1 MKFRRKS
8 TDAQFEHA
16 EGGAALGRDAA
27 AEDPP
32 TGPFSFEALAQ
43 DGVPRVDLGSLLIPV
58 TPDREIRLQMTEAT
72 QEVVAVQIVGPDG
85 ALEVRAF
92 AAPRN
97 GDLWGRARADIL
109 SEAATQGAEL
119 VSREG
124 RFGVE
129 LVSEVVVETPQGPGR
144 VPARLI
150 GVNGDRWLLRG
161 SFIGAPATDPDLAD
175 AWDETFASVVV
186 RRGSH
191 ALPVGDPLPLALPT
205 QQVQPV
211 HQAENTPDAG

>member
-8 TDAQFEHA
+8 TTGQSDQPDVD
-16 EGGAALGRDAA
+16 GVGADDFAPAGS
-27 AEDPP
+27 
-32 TGPFSFEALAQ
+32 GPFSF
-43 DGVPRVDLGSLLIPV
+43 DGVTEDGVSRVDLGSLLIPV
-58 TPDREIRLQMTEAT
+58 TPEREIRLQMTEAT
-72 QEVVAVQIVGPDG
+72 QEVIAVQIVGPDG

-97 GDLWGRARADIL
+97 GDLWAQARTDIL
-109 SEAATQGAEL
+109 AEAATRGAEL
-119 VSREG
+119 EPREG

-129 LVSEVVVETPQGPGR
+129 LLSEVLVETPEGPSR

-161 SFIGAPATDPDLAD
+161 TFIGGPATDPDQAQQ
-175 AWDETFASVVV
+175 WDESFASVVV

-191 ALPVGDPLPLALPT
+191 ALPVGDPLPLSLPT
-205 QQVQPV
+205 QQIQPV
-211 HQAENTPDAG
+211 VPPGNQPDAG

>member
-1 MKFRRKS
+1 VKFRRKS
-8 TDAQFEHA
+8 ADAHLEDTEA
-16 EGGAALGRDAA
+16 GAAPGGQVPADEPA
-27 AEDPP
+27 
-32 TGPFSFEALAQ
+32 TGPFSFESLAQ

-58 TPDREIRLQMTEAT
+58 TPEREIRLQMTEAT
-72 QEVVAVQIVGPDG
+72 QEVIAVQIVGPDG

-97 GDLWGRARADIL
+97 GDLWARAREDIL
-109 SEAATQGAEL
+109 AEAAARGAEL
-119 VSREG
+119 ESREG

-129 LVSEVVVETPQGPGR
+129 LISEVVVETAKGPGR

-161 SFIGAPATDPDLAD
+161 SFIGGPATDPDLAG
-175 AWDETFASVVV
+175 AWDDTFASVVV

-211 HQAENTPDAG
+211 RQPETEPGAG

>member
-8 TDAQFEHA
+8 DAQLEQA
-16 EGGAALGRDAA
+16 EGDLA
-27 AEDPP
+27 AEDAGTAEPP
-32 TGPFSFEALAQ
+32 TGPFSFEAIAE

-72 QEVVAVQIVGPDG
+72 QEVIAVQIVGPDG

-109 SEAATQGAEL
+109 AEAAGRGAEL
-119 VSREG
+119 EAREG

-129 LVSEVVVETPQGPGR
+129 LISEVVVETPDGPGR

-161 SFIGAPATDPDLAD
+161 SFIGGPATDPDLAHD
-175 AWDETFASVVV
+175 WDETFASLVV

-205 QQVQPV
+205 QQMQPV
-211 HQAENTPDAG
+211 RPPTSQPDAG

>member
-8 TDAQFEHA
+8 ATAPLERA
-16 EGGAALGRDAA
+16 EGGVAGVDASAA
-27 AEDPP
+27 APP
-32 TGPFSFEALAQ
+32 TGPFSFEAVAQ

-58 TPDREIRLQMTEAT
+58 TPEREIRLQMTEAT
-72 QEVVAVQIVGPDG
+72 QEVIAVQIVGPDG

-97 GDLWGRARADIL
+97 GDLWGQARADIL
-109 SEAATQGAEL
+109 AEAATRGAEL
-119 VSREG
+119 EPREG

-129 LVSEVVVETPQGPGR
+129 LISEVAVETPEGPGQL
-144 VPARLI
+144 PARLI

-161 SFIGAPATDPDLAD
+161 SFIGGPATDPDLAD
-175 AWDETFASVVV
+175 DWDETFASVVV

-191 ALPVGDPLPLALPT
+191 ALPVGDPLPLTLPT
-205 QQVQPV
+205 QQLQPARQPV
-211 HQAENTPDAG
+211 NQPDAG

>member
-8 TDAQFEHA
+8 
-16 EGGAALGRDAA
+16 AA
-27 AEDPP
+27 AENAQPAGVVDTDSDTDRKPAS
-32 TGPFSFEALAQ
+32 GPFSFEELAN
-43 DGVPRVDLGSLLIPV
+43 DGVTRVDLGSLLIPV
-58 TPDREIRLQMTEAT
+58 SADREIRLQLTEAT
-72 QEVVAVQIVGPDG
+72 QQVIAVQIVGTDG

-109 SEAATQGAEL
+109 AEATDQGVEL
-119 VSREG
+119 QHRDG

-129 LVSEVVVETPQGPGR
+129 LLSEVAVETPEGPGR

-161 SFIGAPATDPDLAD
+161 SFIGTPATDPDQAD
-175 AWDETFASVVV
+175 GWDETFASVVV

-191 ALPVGDPLPLALPT
+191 ALPVGDPLPLALPA
-205 QQVQPV
+205 QQMQPDR
-211 HQAENTPDAG
+211 TPDAG

>member
-8 TDAQFEHA
+8 AATQPEHTEGDA
-16 EGGAALGRDAA
+16 GPSGDGADT
-27 AEDPP
+27 PP
-32 TGPFSFEALAQ
+32 AGPFSFEAVAQ

-58 TPDREIRLQMTEAT
+58 TPEREIRLQLTEAT

-109 SEAATQGAEL
+109 EESATRGAEL
-119 VSREG
+119 DSREG

-129 LVSEVVVETPQGPGR
+129 LISEVVVETAKGPGR

-161 SFIGAPATDPDLAD
+161 SFIGGPATDPDLID

-191 ALPVGDPLPLALPT
+191 ALPVGDPLPLTLPT
-205 QQVQPV
+205 QQMQPV
-211 HQAENTPDAG
+211 HQPENEPGAG